1 MSAPGKL
8 VRSSR
13 WKTGASYVGRRKF
26 LATLGGAAAA
36 AWPLA
41 ARAQQPQVPV
51 VGFMSSGSPGPLRR
65 QLAAIREGLRETGY
79 VDGQNVVIEFRFAE
93 GQFDRFPSLTA
104 DLVRRQVAVLMAT
117 SNAGALAAKQA
128 TTTIPI
134 VFSVGDDPV
143 KTGLVDSLHRPGG
156 NITGVYQFTAGLEA
170 KRLGPLHDLV
180 PSATTIA
187 ALVHA
192 NYSGAEMQVRD
203 LQEAA
208 PRLGIEVLMMT
219 VSGEGDFRTAFATVA
234 RRASALLVCASPF
247 FNSQR
252 QQLVLLAARN
262 GVPAIFEWREFAEGG
277 GLMSYGTSLSDAYRQ
292 AAVYAGRILKG
303 AKPADLPIL
312 QSTKFEFVINLTAAK
327 VLGVEVPPTLI
338 ARADEVIE

>member
-1 MSAPGKL
+1 
-8 VRSSR
+8 VSR
-13 WKTGASYVGRRKF
+13 REVIT
-26 LATLGGAAAA
+26 LLGGAAV
-36 AWPLA
+36 AWPLAA
-41 ARAQQPQVPV
+41 ARAQQPTMPV
-51 VGFMSSGSPGPLRR
+51 IGFMSSGSPGPLRR

-143 KTGLVDSLHRPGG
+143 KTGLVDSLHRPSG

-170 KRLGPLHDLV
+170 KRLGLLHDLV
-180 PSATTIA
+180 PGATTIA

-219 VSGEGDFRTAFATVA
+219 VSGEGDFRAAFATVA
-234 RRASALLVCASPF
+234 RRAGALLVCASPF

-262 GVPAIFEWREFAEGG
+262 GVPAIFEWREFAEAG